1 MGNDSSEL
9 KEVLDVVSEKVP
21 QLIKDVMGSV
31 FSKEAGQGS
40 GAAVGSYYK
49 ELMDAGIPQEAA
61 LEMAKEYAKMQ
72 ANMLNF
78 KSFHYDGDSKHGK
91 VVINEDEIN
100 EPEDAEA

>member
-1 MGNDSSEL
+1 MGNDTSEL

-49 ELMDAGIPQEAA
+49 ELVDAGIPQEVAVD
-61 LEMAKEYAKMQ
+61 MAKDYAKMQ
-72 ANMLNF
+72 ANMFNF
-78 KSFHYDGDSKHGK
+78 KSFHFDGDSKQGR
-91 VVINEDEIN
+91 VVVKDDEDDEQEN
-100 EPEDAEA
+100 AET

>member
-9 KEVLDVVSEKVP
+9 KEILEVVGEKAP
-21 QLIKDVMGSV
+21 KLIKDIISSV

-49 ELMDAGIPQEAA
+49 ELLDAGIPQEVAVD
-61 LEMAKEYAKMQ
+61 MAKDYAKMQ

-78 KSFHYDGDSKHGK
+78 KSFQYNGDSTHGK
-91 VVINEDEIN
+91 VVVTDDEEDEQ
-100 EPEDAEA
+100 EDSEA